1 MNSMREGAAW
11 PRRIPITVKVHDQTW
26 QAIGQE
32 PRTRAFL
39 KEMLEVVR
47 GADQGFSA
55 PGWP

>member
-1 MNSMREGAAW
+1 MAKEDSDYREGD
-11 PRRIPITVKVHDQTW
+11 DQTW